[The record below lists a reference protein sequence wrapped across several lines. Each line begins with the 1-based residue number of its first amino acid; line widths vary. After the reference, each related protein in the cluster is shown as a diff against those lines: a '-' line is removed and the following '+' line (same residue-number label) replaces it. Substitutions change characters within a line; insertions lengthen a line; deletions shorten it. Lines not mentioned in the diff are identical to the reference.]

1 MKEWLSGRD
10 WRFWSLFAACV
21 LLALCLFRP
30 TVPWPRPVYRYLF
43 VLDITQSMN
52 ARDYHVE
59 GLPADR
65 LGFVQASLR
74 RVLHELPCG
83 SEVGLGLFTT
93 QHSQVLF
100 EPMELCAH
108 HAIVDEVIARIDWR
122 MAWAADSHIAHG
134 LYTGLRKLAESDPKV
149 RLVFFS
155 DGQQFP
161 PQAERPPFHG
171 KPGEVNGWIVGV
183 GGANPVP
190 IPRYDRENRPLGYWQ
205 YNDLED
211 WLPTS
216 ELAARPRHDSSP
228 YLSRLDETILKELA
242 AITGLGYHRLTSPK
256 ELGKALQATDLAER
270 RAVPTDA
277 RPALAALALGLL
289 LLPVLAGRLGRR
301 VR

>member
-1 MKEWLSGRD
+1 MKGSLNRRD
-10 WRFWSLFAACV
+10 WRFWSLFSACV
-21 LLALCLFRP
+21 LLALCLSRL

-74 RVLHELPCG
+74 QALHALPCG

-93 QHSQVLF
+93 QHSQILF

-134 LYTGLRKLAESDPKV
+134 LYTGLRKLAETDPGI

-161 PQAERPPFHG
+161 PQAEPPPFHG
-171 KPGEVNGWIVGV
+171 KPGAVRGLIVGV
-183 GGANPVP
+183 GGPQPVP

-228 YLSRLDETILKELA
+228 YLSRLDETTLKELT
-242 AITGLGYHRLTSPK
+242 AITGLGYHRLTSPDR
-256 ELGKALQATDLAER
+256 LNAALQAADLADR
-270 RAVPTDA
+270 RVVATDA
-277 RPALAALALGLL
+277 RPALAGVALGLL
-289 LLPVLAGRLGRR
+289 LLPALVALFDRR
-301 VR
+301 T